1 MAKKRKN
8 ALTLGIT
15 GGIGSGQSTF
25 ADFLE
30 KRRIYLINADE
41 KGRQVLDQFP
51 EVLPQLKKYFGHEV
65 FSPDGE
71 LDRSRL
77 GKIVFSS
84 RQMLEK
90 LNHLI
95 HPRMIELIL
104 QDLEEARKSGKY
116 SVVAVDAAL
125 IYEMQMESIFDLII
139 CVDSPM
145 EQRIK
150 RVMERDNLSREEIEN
165 RMRSQ
170 IPLED
175 KADWAD
181 FSLPNNSTLDE
192 LKERTNIFW
201 EVLTRNK

>member
-25 ADFLE
+25 ASFLKK
-30 KRRIYLINADE
+30 KRIFIINADE
-41 KGRQVLDQFP
+41 KGREVIDKFP
-51 EVLPQLKKYFGHEV
+51 EVLVQLKKYFGHEV
-65 FSPDGE
+65 FSPDGD
-71 LDRSRL
+71 LDRSCL
-77 GKIVFSS
+77 AKIVFSS

-95 HPRMIELIL
+95 HPRMMELIL
-104 QDLEEARKSGKY
+104 QDLEESRKSGKY

-125 IYEMQMESIFDLII
+125 IYEMQMESIFDKIVCI
-139 CVDSPM
+139 DSPM

-150 RVMERDNLSREEIEN
+150 RVMERNNLNREDIEN

-181 FSLPNNSTLDE
+181 FSLPNDSSLDE

-201 EVLTRNK
+201 EVLTRN